1 MVFEEIEANTK
12 TNVMLKMT
20 KIASFFFLFSVM
32 GTFAVSAQTPQMPQP
47 QQQKVEV
54 SDSEL
59 SKFANAFQAIR
70 MINQEAQ
77 QEMMQ
82 TVQEA
87 GMDIQ
92 KFNEI
97 HQAAMDP
104 AVEVEVSAE
113 EQKKHQE
120 ITSDLEKMQVTF
132 QEQMEEVIEEQDLTI
147 QRYEQIAMGLQN
159 DPELQER
166 LKAVFEG

>member
-1 MVFEEIEANTK
+1 
-12 TNVMLKMT
+12 MLKMT

-32 GTFAVSAQTPQMPQP
+32 GTFAVSAQTPQLPQQQQQ

-82 TVQEA
+82 TVQEG
-87 GMDIQ
+87 GMEIQ

-120 ITSDLEKMQVTF
+120 ITSELEKMQITF

-147 QRYEQIAMGLQN
+147 QRYEQIAMGLQS